1 VIPKATPLFLLFLFL
16 SICIFAQ
23 DIKDADLAGSWY
35 SDNPQI
41 LKREINNYLDS
52 AKVLPLEGEPIALVL
67 PHAGLIYSGN
77 TLAYGFKALE
87 GRKIDKVILVG
98 FSHKVDFDGTAVFSY
113 QGFKTPLGTL
123 TIDEELTKKV
133 SSAHKKIFTYP
144 RAFENE
150 NSVELIIPFI
160 QAVFDQPK
168 VVLLALGRQSWENV
182 KTLGQALA
190 KVLRDESN
198 YLIIAS
204 TDMSH
209 YLPLA
214 RALKVD
220 QETVALLGK
229 MNPENLFSSLNK
241 KNRMCGLGAVTSV
254 MIAAG
259 ELGANKLKVLK
270 SSTSAEASGDESK
283 VVGYLSA
290 VMVKDNKKKVEENN
304 EMKELLNTEQKEE
317 LLKLAR
323 DTISFYLDEEKPL
336 DTSSDDETLNEVMG
350 VFVTLRKNQQLRGC
364 IGSIVGTKPLYL
376 GVRDMAIASATQD
389 FRFKAVT
396 KDELGDIHI
405 EISVLT
411 PLEQITNT
419 DEIILGKHGVLVRDA
434 YRNGV
439 YLPQVATETGWS
451 KEEFMN
457 SLCGQKAGMDSSA
470 WKDGK
475 CDIYIFSAEVF
486 EE

>member
-1 VIPKATPLFLLFLFL
+1 MIPKVTPLFLLFLSL

-23 DIKDADLAGSWY
+23 DIKDADLAGFWY

-41 LKREINNYLDS
+41 LKREISNYLDS
-52 AKVLPLEGEPIALVL
+52 AKVLPLEGEPIALIL

-77 TLAYGFKALE
+77 TSAYGFKALE
-87 GRKIDKVILVG
+87 GRKIDKIILVG

-123 TIDEELTKKV
+123 AIDKELTKKV

-160 QAVFDQPK
+160 QAVFNQPK
-168 VVLLALGRQSWENV
+168 VVLLALGRQNWENA
-182 KTLGQALA
+182 KILGQSLA
-190 KVLRDESN
+190 KVLRNESN

-204 TDMSH
+204 SDMSH

-270 SSTSAEASGDESK
+270 SSTSAEASGDESR

-290 VMVKDNKKKVEENN
+290 AMVRDNKRKVEESN
-304 EMKELLNTEQKEE
+304 EMKELLNIKQRKE

-323 DTISFYLDEEKPL
+323 DTISFYLDQGKPL
-336 DTSSDDETLNEVMG
+336 DTSSDDETLKEVMG

-364 IGSIVGTKPLYL
+364 IGSIIGTKPLYL

-411 PLEQITNT
+411 PLKQITNT

-434 YRNGV
+434 YRSGV

-457 SLCGQKAGMDSSA
+457 SLCGQKASMDSSA
-470 WKDGK
+470 WKRGK